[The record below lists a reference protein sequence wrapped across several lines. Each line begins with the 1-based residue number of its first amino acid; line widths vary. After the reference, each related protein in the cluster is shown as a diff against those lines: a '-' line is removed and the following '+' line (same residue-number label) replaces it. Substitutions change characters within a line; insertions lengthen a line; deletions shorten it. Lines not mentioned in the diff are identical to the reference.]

1 MDGKWMAKMAS
12 VTPGIVGKIF
22 TKKKKKKERK
32 KNAFRIRFSDL
43 GELWD
48 KQLN

>member
-12 VTPGIVGKIF
+12 VTPGIVGKSF
-22 TKKKKKKERK
+22 TKKKKEKEK
-32 KNAFRIRFSDL
+32 KNAFRIRFSNL
-43 GELWD
+43 GEPWD

>member
-12 VTPGIVGKIF
+12 VMPGIVGKIF
-22 TKKKKKKERK
+22 TKKKKK
-32 KNAFRIRFSDL
+32 NAFQIRFSNL

>member
-22 TKKKKKKERK
+22 TKKKQKKKTHS
-32 KNAFRIRFSDL
+32 AL
-43 GELWD
+43 GF
-48 KQLN
+48 QI

>member
-22 TKKKKKKERK
+22 TKKKKKK
-32 KNAFRIRFSDL
+32 KNAFRIRFSNL

>member
-1 MDGKWMAKMAS
+1 MDGKWMVKMAS

-22 TKKKKKKERK
+22 TKKK
-32 KNAFRIRFSDL
+32 NAFRIRFSNL

>member
-1 MDGKWMAKMAS
+1 MDGKWMAKMAR

-22 TKKKKKKERK
+22 TKKKKKKK
-32 KNAFRIRFSDL
+32 KNAFRIRFSNVS
-43 GELWD
+43 ELWD

>member
-22 TKKKKKKERK
+22 TKKKNKIKKPHS
-32 KNAFRIRFSDL
+32 AL
-43 GELWD
+43 GF
-48 KQLN
+48 QI

>member
-22 TKKKKKKERK
+22 TKNKKKTKKQ
-32 KNAFRIRFSDL
+32 KNRIPH
-43 GELWD
+43 
-48 KQLN
+48 

>member
-22 TKKKKKKERK
+22 TKTKKKQKQKTHS
-32 KNAFRIRFSDL
+32 AL
-43 GELWD
+43 GF
-48 KQLN
+48 QI

>member
-22 TKKKKKKERK
+22 TKKTKKTKQ
-32 KNAFRIRFSDL
+32 KNAFRIRFSNL